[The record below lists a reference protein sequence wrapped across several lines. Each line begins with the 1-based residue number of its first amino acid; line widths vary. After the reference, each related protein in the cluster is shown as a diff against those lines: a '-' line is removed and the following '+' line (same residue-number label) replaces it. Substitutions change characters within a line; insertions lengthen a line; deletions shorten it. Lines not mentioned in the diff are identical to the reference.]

1 MFPTY
6 TRFKFEILF
15 STREMFQKLLPDSQE
30 DVRRGMPSS
39 KILVLSFILI
49 SVTQSTEVYWT

>member
-15 STREMFQKLLPDSQE
+15 STREMFQKLLLDSQE
-30 DVRRGMPSS
+30 EVRRGMPSS

>member
-15 STREMFQKLLPDSQE
+15 STREMFQKLLLDSQE

-39 KILVLSFILI
+39 KILVFSFILI